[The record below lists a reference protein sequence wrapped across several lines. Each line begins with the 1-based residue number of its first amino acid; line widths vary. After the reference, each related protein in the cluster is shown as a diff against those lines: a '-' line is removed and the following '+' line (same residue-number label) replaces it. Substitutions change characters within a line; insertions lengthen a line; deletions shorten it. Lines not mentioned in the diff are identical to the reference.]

1 MSNYLAGDL
10 FIFVMFFTIIL
21 TLLSIVFL
29 INIYFFILNLN
40 SFSKCVRG
48 LSLQGGGGEL
58 KENLLLRAILPAI
71 KTYSFSNKIFAFT
84 FFYLIIIIIIVFIL
98 FF

>member
-48 LSLQGGGGEL
+48 LSLQGGGGGIEG
-58 KENLLLRAILPAI
+58 KFII
-71 KTYSFSNKIFAFT
+71 KGDFTSNKN
-84 FFYLIIIIIIVFIL
+84 VFL
-98 FF
+98 F